1 MRHNKISRRIRGAL
15 ALLLGSLLIGLLPL
29 GSHASADF
37 TTDVHVTYRVNDQSV
52 TNIEQIYTVTNN
64 ISSKYLSSIQ
74 LSTATDDISNL
85 KVTYADGTT
94 IPTDV
99 VKKEANSQGYNY
111 SYQEITVRFNR
122 ANTGRGQR
130 WQFKLSYDTTKL
142 AEAKGPA
149 HTVLIPAI
157 APSSQDDGY
166 EVVLMV
172 PPSFGIPHTTG
183 ATPMSAGLDNG
194 QAVYKFDKSD
204 LSKQAIS
211 MVFGDQTVYQLNFNF
226 PLKNDSS
233 LARTYTVALPPDT
246 ASQKIYINSIE
257 PKPTGTHLDAD
268 GNVLADFNVPGKTSV
283 VVKTDV
289 VGVVKYL
296 EYDLSG
302 SGTKTDIPVDLAKKY
317 TTSTKYWQADNADIV
332 AQAKKATAG
341 KEKVSDIVQALDQLV
356 IDTLTYNNEKIK
368 YNIRQGA
375 LKALENP
382 TNAVCLEYSDL
393 MIALLRSQGIPA
405 RMPIGY
411 AYSGDLKA
419 SPAVSDSLH
428 SWVEAY
434 VPNVGW
440 INVDPT
446 WGEKFD
452 NFGKSDLDHIAFAV
466 WGSDDAK
473 PTAVSVGGVDQGYQ
487 YEQTTL
493 AYLKDTPEPSNNG
506 SVVAQKWAIL
516 PFVSLL
522 HYSVVAPSNVAGDDY
537 RLKLDADGS
546 VTQIQLGSLAPSQ
559 KVSAWSLDFGN
570 GFSKSL
576 NLSFGQTGSAS
587 IILATIKIT
596 PNYLPMIIAL
606 LVLAGLIL
614 IFLLKLRRKRKKA
627 LLSAP
632 ANAPEPTGVAPQSR
646 DTAEILAEISAR
658 TAQRQKDN
666 DRQ

>member
-1 MRHNKISRRIRGAL
+1 MRHNIISRRVRGAL
-15 ALLLGSLLIGLLPL
+15 ALLVGSLLIGLLPL
-29 GSHASADF
+29 SLHASTDF

-64 ISSKYLSSIQ
+64 TSGKYLSSIQ
-74 LSTATDDISNL
+74 LSTATDDVSNL
-85 KVTYADGTT
+85 KVTYIDGTT

-99 VKKEANSQGYNY
+99 IKKEASSQGYNY
-111 SYQEITVRFNR
+111 SYQEITVHFNR
-122 ANTGRGQR
+122 TNAGGGQR

-142 AEAKGPA
+142 SEAKGPA

-157 APSSQDDGY
+157 SPSSQDDNY

-172 PPSFGIPHTTG
+172 PSSFGIPHTTG
-183 ATPMSAGLDNG
+183 STPMSVGLERG
-194 QAVYKFDKSD
+194 QAVYKFSKED
-204 LSKQAIS
+204 LSRQAIS

-226 PLKNDSS
+226 PLKNDSNM
-233 LARTYTVALPPDT
+233 ARTYTVALPPDT
-246 ASQKIYINSIE
+246 ASQKMYINSID
-257 PKPTGTHLDAD
+257 PKPASTRLDTD
-268 GNVLADFNVPGKTSV
+268 GNVLADFNVPGKTNLT
-283 VVKTDV
+283 VKTDV

-302 SGTKTDIPVDLAKKY
+302 SGVKADIPADLVKKY
-317 TTSTKYWQADNADIV
+317 TTSTKYWQADNTEII

-341 KEKVSDIVQALDQLV
+341 KEKVGDIVRALDQLV
-356 IDTLTYNNEKIK
+356 INTLTYNNEKIK

-375 LKALENP
+375 LKALDNP

-393 MIALLRSQGIPA
+393 LIALLRSQGIPA

-440 INVDPT
+440 INIDPT

-473 PTAVSVGGVDQGYQ
+473 PSAVGVAGVDRGYQ

-493 AYLKDTPEPSNNG
+493 AYIKEAPEPSNNG
-506 SVVAQKWAIL
+506 NIEAQKWAIL

-537 RLKLDADGS
+537 RLKLDSGGK

-559 KVSAWSLDFGN
+559 KVSAWSLSFGN
-570 GFSKSL
+570 NFTQPL

-596 PNYLPMIIAL
+596 PSYLPMIIAL
-606 LVLAGLIL
+606 LILAGLTLL
-614 IFLLKLRRKRKKA
+614 ILLKLRRKRRRA
-627 LLSAP
+627 LLSVP
-632 ANAPEPTGVAPQSR
+632 ANATEPTGVPPHSR

-658 TAQRQKDN
+658 TASRRKDN
-666 DRQ
+666 DGK